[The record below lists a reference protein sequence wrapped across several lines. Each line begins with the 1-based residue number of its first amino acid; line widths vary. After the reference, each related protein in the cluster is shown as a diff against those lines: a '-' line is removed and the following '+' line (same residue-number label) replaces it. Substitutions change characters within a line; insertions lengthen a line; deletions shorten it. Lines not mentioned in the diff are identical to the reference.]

1 MQQKIGTV
9 TVSNL
14 HKKYVAKGKEIS
26 VLEDI
31 NLNVSPGEFVSVIGQ
46 SGCGKTT
53 LLRLLASLESD
64 FSGEILVDGKK
75 INGPS
80 LNRGVVFQ
88 DHRLLPWLTVEKNVG
103 LGLKKLNGADKKKIV
118 QEHIDLVGL
127 NGFEQSYPAQLSGG
141 MSQRAA
147 IARALINRPEI
158 LFLDEPLG
166 ALDALTRMYM
176 HKEIER
182 IWEKEAITMIM
193 VTHDVEEALY
203 LSDKIVIMSA
213 RPGTIKK
220 ILPVNLPRPRDRASY
235 DFLQLKDEVL
245 REFHLDTEKLFSYAI

>member
-1 MQQKIGTV
+1 MYQKPGTV
-9 TVSNL
+9 NVANL
-14 HKKYVAKGKEIS
+14 HKKFVSNGKEIS

-31 NLNVSPGEFVSVIGQ
+31 NLNILPGEFVCVIGQ

-53 LLRLLASLESD
+53 LLRLLASLETD
-64 FSGEILVDGKK
+64 YSGEILVDGKK

-80 LNRGVVFQ
+80 INRGVVFQ
-88 DHRLLPWLTVEKNVG
+88 DHRLLPWLTVEKNIG
-103 LGLKKLNGADKKKIV
+103 LGLKKLNSKEKKKII

-127 NGFEQSYPAQLSGG
+127 NGFENSNPSQLSGG

-147 IARALINRPEI
+147 IARALVNRPEI
-158 LFLDEPLG
+158 LLLDEPLG

-182 IWEKEAITMIM
+182 IWNAEKITMIM
-193 VTHDVEEALY
+193 VTHDVEEAIY

-220 ILPVNLPRPRDRASY
+220 IVPVKLARPRDRASY
-235 DFLQLKDEVL
+235 DFQKLKDEVL
-245 REFHLDTEKLFSYAI
+245 AEFHLDAEKLFSYAI

>member
-1 MQQKIGTV
+1 MGQKPGSV
-9 TVSNL
+9 KVSNL
-14 HKKYVAKGKEIS
+14 NKKFGAKGREIS

-31 NLNVSPGEFVSVIGQ
+31 NLSVSPGEFVSVIGQ

-53 LLRLLASLESD
+53 LLRLLASLETD

-88 DHRLLPWLTVEKNVG
+88 DHRLLPWLTVENNVG
-103 LGLKKLNGADKKKIV
+103 LGLKKLNGEDKKKII

-127 NGFEQSYPAQLSGG
+127 NGFEQSYPSHLSGG

-166 ALDALTRMYM
+166 ALDALTRMHM

-182 IWEKEAITMIM
+182 IWKKEKITMIM

-203 LSDKIVIMSA
+203 LSDKIVIMSS

-220 ILPVNLPRPRDRASY
+220 ILPVQLPRPRDRASY